1 MRAYI
6 IRRVLQSLIVF
17 MAILVLVFSMLQI
30 TGNPAAIL
38 MPLEST
44 QEEVAA
50 FSKEMG
56 FDQPLPIQFA
66 KFLFGVDTVD
76 YILLGET
83 QNIKTSDVDI
93 ENAERVKT
101 LGVIR
106 GDFGFSYR
114 HEIPAMGL
122 VLEHFPNTILLA
134 FAAVILAITISIPA
148 GVLSATFRNTWIDH
162 ASSIGSMFGQSMPNF
177 WLGLL
182 LIIFFA
188 VYLGWL
194 PTSGFEAWYYI
205 ILPAVTAGL
214 YATARI
220 TRLVRSQMLE
230 VLEQDY
236 VRTARSK
243 GIVEW
248 LVIVRHALKNAAIP
262 VVTLVGLELGIL
274 LGGTV
279 VTEAVFAWPGVGFL
293 VVDAISNQDY
303 PIVQAAVALLS
314 FVFVGV
320 NLAVDI
326 LYALLDPRISYS

>member
-17 MAILVLVFSMLQI
+17 AAILVIVFSMLQI
-30 TGNPAAIL
+30 TGSPAAIL

-44 QEEVAA
+44 EEEVAA
-50 FSKEMG
+50 FAKEMG

-76 YILLGET
+76 YFMEGEI

-122 VLEHFPNTILLA
+122 VLEHFPNTVLLA
-134 FAAVILAITISIPA
+134 FTSVVIAILISIPA
-148 GVLSATFRNTWIDH
+148 GVLSATFKNTWIDH
-162 ASSIGSMFGQSMPNF
+162 TSSVGSMFGQSMPNF

-182 LIIFFA
+182 LIIFFS

-220 TRLVRSQMLE
+220 TRLVRSQMLD
-230 VLEQDY
+230 VLEMDY

-243 GIVEW
+243 GVAEW
-248 LVIVRHALKNAAIP
+248 LVILHHALKNASIP

-303 PIVQAAVALLS
+303 PIVQAAVALLA
-314 FVFVGV
+314 FVFVFV
-320 NLAVDI
+320 NLVVDL
-326 LYALLDPRISYS
+326 LYAWLDPRISYS

>member
-6 IRRVLQSLIVF
+6 IRRCLQSLVVF
-17 MAILVLVFSMLQI
+17 VAILITVFLMLQI
-30 TGNPAAIL
+30 TGDPAAVL
-38 MPLEST
+38 MPLDAT
-44 QEEVAA
+44 EEDLQA
-50 FSKEMG
+50 FRQEMG
-56 FDQPLPIQFA
+56 FDQPMHVQFVR
-66 KFLFGVDTVD
+66 FLFG
-76 YILLGET
+76 GP
-83 QNIKTSDVDI
+83 KT
-93 ENAERVKT
+93 N
-101 LGVIR
+101 GVIR

-122 VLEHFPNTILLA
+122 VLEHFPNTVLLA
-134 FAAVILAITISIPA
+134 VAAVLIAIVISIPT
-148 GVLSATFRNTWIDH
+148 GVLSATFRNSWIDYTCSVG
-162 ASSIGSMFGQSMPNF
+162 AMFGQSMPNF

-182 LIIFFA
+182 LILLFA
-188 VYLGWL
+188 VVLDWL
-194 PTSGFEAWYYI
+194 PTSGFDAWYYL
-205 ILPAVTAGL
+205 ILPAFTAGL

-220 TRLVRSQMLE
+220 MRMVRSQMLE
-230 VLEQDY
+230 VLGMEY

-243 GIVEW
+243 GIAEW
-248 LVIVRHALKNAAIP
+248 VVVLRHALKNAAIP

-303 PIVQAAVALLS
+303 PVVQAAVALLA

-326 LYALLDPRISYS
+326 LYAWLDPRISYS

>member
-17 MAILVLVFSMLQI
+17 FAILVIVFSMLQI
-30 TGNPAAIL
+30 TGNPAEVL

-50 FSKEMG
+50 FAKEMG

-76 YILLGET
+76 YFLEGKI
-83 QNIKTSDVDI
+83 QNIKTSEVDI

-134 FAAVILAITISIPA
+134 FAAVAIAILIAIPA

-162 ASSIGSMFGQSMPNF
+162 ASSVGSMFGQSMPNF

-182 LIIFFA
+182 LIIFFS

-205 ILPAVTAGL
+205 ILPAFTAGL

-230 VLEQDY
+230 VLEMDY
-236 VRTARSK
+236 RRTARSK
-243 GIVEW
+243 GVAEW
-248 LVIVRHALKNAAIP
+248 
-262 VVTLVGLELGIL
+262 
-274 LGGTV
+274 
-279 VTEAVFAWPGVGFL
+279 F
-293 VVDAISNQDY
+293 
-303 PIVQAAVALLS
+303 
-314 FVFVGV
+314 
-320 NLAVDI
+320 
-326 LYALLDPRISYS
+326 